1 VGVVTLLEKIQTALG
16 NHYGCAQT
24 GDATE
29 AVMELCAKWSL
40 QPCTAR
46 RATDTDRL
54 CRHCVAE
61 EILTEIGKALD
72 VYP

>member
-1 VGVVTLLEKIQTALG
+1 MTLLEKIQATLG
-16 NHYGCAQT
+16 NHYGCGQT
-24 GDATE
+24 GDAAE

-40 QPCTAR
+40 QPCSAR
-46 RATDTDRL
+46 RSGDADRL

-61 EILTEIGKALD
+61 EILIEIGKALG